1 MCKMNASNSSDK
13 MTGFS
18 EKKCGFLTGTGNR
31 SGVVLDVFVLGWEFV
46 KLAMNRINLC
56 CSLSTKMHC
65 EGTCYACLPIN
76 LGIYGNAENN
86 FSGC

>member
-56 CSLSTKMHC
+56 CSLSIKMDC
-65 EGTCYACLPIN
+65 ERDL
-76 LGIYGNAENN
+76 L
-86 FSGC
+86 